1 MELPSARNLLKSFQN
16 KLKTF
21 KIPIF
26 SFSLQ
31 IIMSKT
37 EKKHGFWF
45 YFGRGM
51 AGIGIALLLV
61 VLYVYLSV
69 PTYSFREPKP
79 FSGEYLYNPYQD
91 MNPDQWKKYHFHCH
105 SRKFFGLTNGRK
117 SKEETIDSV
126 YQALGYD
133 HYGISDYMG
142 INTHG
147 SEREDYIPAYEH
159 GYGLFRKTHQIC
171 IGAEKVYWPDFPFM
185 QNLNM
190 KQHMINKLGERCRF
204 VMPAHASFTKGYK
217 VSDMI
222 FLSNYRLIEVVN
234 PYGNAFE
241 HWDKALSN
249 GHRVYALGDDDT
261 HNINK
266 ASEVCHNLTMVNT
279 ESLDPESV
287 YNALDLGLCY
297 AVEFDN
303 FFHYPMTLAEKVEQ
317 AHALPH
323 LTCAQLVGDTLFI
336 ETSSPEMQEVQF
348 IGQDGK
354 VLKTEENVATALYVI
369 QPEDHY
375 VRTHINVNGLQH
387 FYLNPVTRHTTPEPV
402 DRQLDFVNQAQTYL
416 YWFVYFGAFVALA
429 WYLIKMAKAKKEENK

>member
-1 MELPSARNLLKSFQN
+1 
-16 KLKTF
+16 
-21 KIPIF
+21 
-26 SFSLQ
+26 
-31 IIMSKT
+31 MSKA
-37 EKKHGFWF
+37 KKKKGFWF
-45 YFGRGM
+45 YFGRVM
-51 AGIGIALLLV
+51 AALGIALLLV
-61 VLYVYLSV
+61 ILYVYLSV
-69 PTYSFREPKP
+69 PTYSFKEPRP
-79 FSGEYLYNPYQD
+79 FSGEYLYNPYQN

-105 SRKFFGLTNGRK
+105 SRKYFGMTNGRK
-117 SKEETIDSV
+117 SKEATIDSV

-142 INTHG
+142 INQHG
-147 SEREDYIPAYEH
+147 AEREDYIPAYEH

-190 KQHMINKLGERCRF
+190 KQHMINKLSERCRF

-217 VSDMI
+217 VNDMM

-241 HWDKALSN
+241 HWDMALSN

-279 ESLDPESV
+279 PDLNPEHV
-287 YNALDLGLCY
+287 YDALDKGLCY

-303 FFHYPMTLAEKVEQ
+303 YYYFPLTLAQKVKE
-317 AHALPH
+317 AHELHH
-323 LTCAQLVGDTLFI
+323 LTKALLVGDTLFI
-336 ETSSPEMQEVQF
+336 ETSAEVMREVQF

-354 VLKTEENVATALYVI
+354 MLKTVDSVATAYYVI
-369 QPEDHY
+369 QPEDNY
-375 VRTHINVNGLQH
+375 VRTRIDINGRNFL
-387 FYLNPVTRHTTPEPV
+387 YLNPVTRHSSFDLV
-402 DRQLDFVNQAQTYL
+402 DRRLDSVNYAQTGL
-416 YWFVYFGAFVALA
+416 YWLVYAVAFVALG
-429 WYLIKMAKAKKEENK
+429 WYLFKKAKEKKSTENED

>member
-1 MELPSARNLLKSFQN
+1 
-16 KLKTF
+16 
-21 KIPIF
+21 
-26 SFSLQ
+26 
-31 IIMSKT
+31 MSK
-37 EKKHGFWF
+37 EKKKRGFWH
-45 YFGRGM
+45 YFGRVM

-61 VLYVYLSV
+61 ILYVYLSV
-69 PTYSFREPKP
+69 PTYSFKEPKP
-79 FSGEYLYNPYQD
+79 FEGEYLYNPYQD

-105 SRKFFGLTNGRK
+105 SRRYFGLTNGRN
-117 SKEETIDSV
+117 SKETAIDSV

-171 IGAEKVYWPDFPFM
+171 IGAESVYWPDFPFM

-279 ESLDPESV
+279 ESLDAESV
-287 YNALDLGLCY
+287 YNALDRGLCY

-336 ETSSPEMQEVQF
+336 ETSSPKMQEVLF

-354 VLKTEENVATALYVI
+354 VLKTEENVATAHYVI

-387 FYLNPVTRHTTPEPV
+387 FYLNPVTRHTTPEPI
-402 DRQLDFVNQAQTYL
+402 DQRLDFVNQAQTYL
-416 YWFVYFGAFVALA
+416 YWFVYVVAFAALA
-429 WYLIKMAKAKKEENK
+429 WYLFKMAREKKQTTSED